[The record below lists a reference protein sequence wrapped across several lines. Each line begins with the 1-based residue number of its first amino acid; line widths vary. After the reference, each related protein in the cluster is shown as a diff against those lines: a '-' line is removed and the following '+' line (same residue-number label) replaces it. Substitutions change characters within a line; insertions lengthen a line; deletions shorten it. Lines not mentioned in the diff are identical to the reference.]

1 MNRLKFLVVA
11 FAITVS
17 ALGIYSCAKDDS
29 KGEQNV
35 QFSTENRNALP
46 TVINGMLHFDTY
58 LDFQAY
64 ITNLEQLQNDTNQIK
79 TAFTE
84 LGVDLTQEFL
94 PNLTDYPVAL
104 RKEQLIIG
112 FTSARKAEETVIN
125 NALNNGDNSMF
136 SIIFDP
142 YLKSALNTD
151 NAVHIGTRI
160 FRFFNNGGVAI
171 VLNNDWSTYNTIKT
185 LPYLEINPAPNIYIT
200 NQVTELWSDIYN
212 LDVNGNPISEKPF
225 TNPEFVLQNDI
236 SPCDHYPNFLTV
248 VTLDNGEIRFTVNYK
263 FSKYKWTFGD
273 GTVLF
278 GKTVQKKITT
288 SGMVN
293 IIIYNADGTILCEF
307 NFWYDPCGE
316 RKQKPGKYEKDN
328 AGGSGKW
335 IRIEALIWVKA
346 GEIGCSSKLFGKN
359 IFGLVLPLNWLH
371 TTNGVCVD
379 IKGNIKREVISG
391 NVQQCNVVPIPLT
404 TKCLQNGQSNASIE
418 QKLPQQG
425 NIFREANKLS
435 SGHKARLKD
444 KGNWFGFGVDVS
456 RLILD

>member
-1 MNRLKFLVVA
+1 MNRLKFLVA
-11 FAITVS
+11 ACAITIS
-17 ALGIYSCAKDDS
+17 ALGIYSCAKDDL
-29 KGEQNV
+29 KGEQSV

-112 FTSARKAEETVIN
+112 FISARKAEETVIN

-160 FRFFNNGGVAI
+160 FRFFNNGGVSI
-171 VLNNDWSTYNTIKT
+171 VLNNDWSLYNTLKAMEFID
-185 LPYLEINPAPNIYIT
+185 INPAPNVFIT
-200 NQVTELWSDIYN
+200 NQVTEKWGDLYH
-212 LDVNGNPISEKPF
+212 LDTFGNPIAEKTF
-225 TNPEFVLQNDI
+225 TNPTYVVQTDI
-236 SPCDHYPNFLTV
+236 SPCDHLKFLTV
-248 VTLDNGEIRFTVNYK
+248 VTLDNGEVRFTVNYN

-273 GTVLF
+273 GSVLF

-293 IIIYNADGTILCEF
+293 IIIFNADGTPLCEF
-307 NFWYDPCGE
+307 KFWYDHCGE
-316 RKQKPGKYEKDN
+316 RKQKGDRYEK
-328 AGGSGKW
+328 K
-335 IRIEALIWVKA
+335 
-346 GEIGCSSKLFGKN
+346 
-359 IFGLVLPLNWLH
+359 
-371 TTNGVCVD
+371 
-379 IKGNIKREVISG
+379 
-391 NVQQCNVVPIPLT
+391 QCWW
-404 TKCLQNGQSNASIE
+404 Q
-418 QKLPQQG
+418 
-425 NIFREANKLS
+425 
-435 SGHKARLKD
+435 
-444 KGNWFGFGVDVS
+444 W
-456 RLILD
+456 